1 MKSGFT
7 YKRSL
12 GFGTFRLGSL
22 LQGTSGLPHS
32 PLSGKP
38 PLGASSARI
47 PAALHAAHRR
57 VAFRWLAG
65 GSRLAVLIAFWLSSI
80 AMFGSGSPV
89 LAGLTPEAVSERAS
103 HASSELP
110 LYAMADAYFDELLA
124 LNPSWS
130 TSLGLHEH
138 DLELEDYSRAGR
150 EKETVLLKKYL
161 TMFEAVDSSGFSLT
175 AKDDLELLK
184 NDIQAKLLSLQT
196 VKKWQ
201 RDPDFYTSAISE
213 TLFPLIKR
221 NFAPM
226 NERLK
231 AVIAREKKM
240 PAVLEEGKLNIDRQ
254 AVPRIFAEVAEEQLP
269 GIIDFF
275 QRDVPEG
282 IKSATDIHLKEEFAR
297 SNAAV
302 ITSLK
307 SYKQYVHEL
316 LADKQACQGDF
327 ALGAATYAK
336 KLSYEEMVD
345 EPLDLL
351 LEKGE
356 KELTRLQKE
365 FNKTASEIDAKAAP
379 LALFETISQDHPTAD
394 KLISAVKDML
404 EQLRTFCIDKH
415 IVDIPSGERI
425 GVDEMPPFM
434 RATTFAAMDAPGP
447 FEQKAKEAFYFV
459 TLPESTWSKEKVEEH
474 LRAFSYD
481 DLINTN
487 AHEAYPGHF
496 VQSLWTRTLSSKVR
510 KILGCG
516 SNNEGWAH
524 YCEEMM
530 WEQGSGKGD
539 KKVRLVELQLALM
552 RACRYVVGIR
562 MHTKGMTLPEACD
575 FFVKQGYMDKAN
587 AEREAKRG
595 TGDPTYL
602 VYTLGKLQILSLRDE
617 MKKIEGDKF
626 NLYDFHNRF
635 LKAGSP
641 PVAMVRKEMLA
652 DLSNAN

>member
-1 MKSGFT
+1 MKS
-7 YKRSL
+7 
-12 GFGTFRLGSL
+12 
-22 LQGTSGLPHS
+22 
-32 PLSGKP
+32 
-38 PLGASSARI
+38 
-47 PAALHAAHRR
+47 
-57 VAFRWLAG
+57 
-65 GSRLAVLIAFWLSSI
+65 GSRLAVLVALWVFAIAV
-80 AMFGSGSPV
+80 FGNCSPV
-89 LAGLTPEAVSERAS
+89 WAGLTPEAVAEKAS
-103 HASSELP
+103 HAGIELP
-110 LYAMADAYFDELLA
+110 LYALADAFFDDILA

-150 EKETVLLKKYL
+150 EKEITLLKKYSI
-161 TMFEAVDSSGFSLT
+161 MFEALDASGFSLT
-175 AKDDLELLK
+175 AQDDLQLLK
-184 NDIQAKLLSLQT
+184 DHIQASLLSLET
-196 VKKWQ
+196 VKMWQ
-201 RDPDFYTSAISE
+201 RDPDLYTSAISG

-240 PAVLEEGKLNIDRQ
+240 PGVLEEAKKNIDRQ
-254 AVPRIFAEVAEEQLP
+254 AVPRVFAEVAEEQLP

-282 IKSATDIHLKEEFAR
+282 IKSATDAQLKEEFAR
-297 SNAAV
+297 SNADV
-302 ITSLK
+302 IAALK
-307 SYKQYVHEL
+307 SYKQYVHDL

-327 ALGAATYAK
+327 ALGAATFAK
-336 KLSYEEMVD
+336 KLKYEEMVD
-345 EPLDLL
+345 EPLDSL

-356 KELTRLQKE
+356 KELSRLQKE
-365 FNKTASEIDAKAAP
+365 FKKTASEIDANATP
-379 LALFETISQDHPTAD
+379 LALFETISKDHPAGD
-394 KLISAVKDML
+394 KLIAAVKDML
-404 EQLRTFCIDKH
+404 EQLRSFCIDKH

-447 FEQKAKEAFYFV
+447 FEQRAKEAFYFV
-459 TLPESTWSKEKVEEH
+459 TLPEAGWSKEKVEEH
-474 LRAFSYD
+474 LQAFSYD

-510 KILGCG
+510 KILSCA

-539 KKVRLVELQLALM
+539 KKVRLFQLQLALL
-552 RACRYVVGIR
+552 RACRYIVGIR
-562 MHTKGMTLPEACD
+562 MHTKGMTMPQAID
-575 FFVKQGYMDKAN
+575 FFVKEGYMDKTN
-587 AEREAKRG
+587 AERETKRG
-595 TGDPTYL
+595 TSDPTYL

-617 MKKIEGDKF
+617 VKRIEGDKF
-626 NLYDFHNRF
+626 NLCDFHNRF

-641 PVAMVRKEMLA
+641 PVVIVRKEMLSE
-652 DLSNAN
+652 LTP